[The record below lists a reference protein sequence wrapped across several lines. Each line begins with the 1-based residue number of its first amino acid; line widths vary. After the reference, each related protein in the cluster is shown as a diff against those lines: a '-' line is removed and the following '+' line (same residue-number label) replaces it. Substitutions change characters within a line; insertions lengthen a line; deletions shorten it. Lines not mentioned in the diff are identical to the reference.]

1 MAGKKK
7 NMSDKKDELKAKSK
21 QEALENNNEQTLA
34 QSLDEV
40 FRQRSPVSRDDISA
54 TRSRKR
60 PVNNSPSVKKM
71 AVDERG
77 SLDDFDDSDFSFVP
91 EENSAKLGDDKT
103 KPKSPGTVPAK
114 TPEELP
120 FGEAAVKDIQ
130 ANEPQKKDSSAKVKP
145 VVPKVVPVRIDPSK
159 VYPKSSS
166 PEKTAI
172 GGSLE
177 SKTLEKP
184 ETSKAPA
191 TVAPSVPK
199 AKPVQPALGKVH
211 PEKSD
216 PKSTETSKES
226 PASLSP
232 KNAAIGGP
240 LVSKGPEK
248 PEINKAP
255 ATLAP
260 SVPKAGPVQPAL
272 GKIGPKKSDPKSAE
286 TSKESPASLSPKK
299 AAIGGPLVSKGPE
312 KPEINKAPAT
322 VAPSVP
328 KAEPVQPALGKIAPK
343 KSDPESEDALKKTL
357 PLPPLNDPK
366 PEVKKEEQ
374 SRSTPVSEPV
384 QIKPKAEEMEVVSS
398 NEKKSTSLSQ
408 PGSSTKA
415 VSKWAFWRRSSQR
428 DEQLA
433 RISDGY
439 VEMVDLVRAI
449 RGQLESQNE
458 NNVILRDSLAHLPEA
473 MKGLESFSKSQHT
486 VGEALQE
493 IHGQMK
499 HHSFKDEKLAN
510 SMEGF
515 NTTLKGMDD
524 TSKATMQTFD
534 RVQERMRDS
543 DIRMENLFQN
553 VQSAE
558 EKVSDTMVRLQR
570 NMAIMQG
577 IFLFCLIIVIGVLVL
592 TVMKKDNE
600 SRTPAQNSA
609 VQPSQPGGQPAGVR
623 PGEVVVPPISEDG
636 R

>member
-1 MAGKKK
+1 VAGKKK

-260 SVPKAGPVQPAL
+260 SVPKA
-272 GKIGPKKSDPKSAE
+272 
-286 TSKESPASLSPKK
+286 
-299 AAIGGPLVSKGPE
+299 
-312 KPEINKAPAT
+312 
-322 VAPSVP
+322 
-328 KAEPVQPALGKIAPK
+328 EPVQPALGKIAPK

-384 QIKPKAEEMEVVSS
+384 QVKPKAEEMEVVSS

>member
-1 MAGKKK
+1 VAGKKK

>member
-1 MAGKKK
+1 
-7 NMSDKKDELKAKSK
+7 
-21 QEALENNNEQTLA
+21 
-34 QSLDEV
+34 
-40 FRQRSPVSRDDISA
+40 
-54 TRSRKR
+54 
-60 PVNNSPSVKKM
+60 
-71 AVDERG
+71 
-77 SLDDFDDSDFSFVP
+77 
-91 EENSAKLGDDKT
+91 
-103 KPKSPGTVPAK
+103 
-114 TPEELP
+114 
-120 FGEAAVKDIQ
+120 
-130 ANEPQKKDSSAKVKP
+130 
-145 VVPKVVPVRIDPSK
+145 
-159 VYPKSSS
+159 
-166 PEKTAI
+166 
-172 GGSLE
+172 
-177 SKTLEKP
+177 
-184 ETSKAPA
+184 
-191 TVAPSVPK
+191 VPK
-199 AKPVQPALGKVH
+199 AEPVQPA
-211 PEKSD
+211 P
-216 PKSTETSKES
+216 
-226 PASLSP
+226 
-232 KNAAIGGP
+232 
-240 LVSKGPEK
+240 
-248 PEINKAP
+248 
-255 ATLAP
+255 
-260 SVPKAGPVQPAL
+260 